1 MKIAVVGGSG
11 FVGRRIVRHLSNIAD
26 VVEVVAP
33 RLTSEA
39 TSVCAIHQEA
49 AGLDFALP
57 SADVVVNAAGLA
69 TPGGSARSALTGA
82 NALLPVTLAQSADRH
97 GARLVHLST
106 AAVQGRA
113 HVLDCEAT
121 YAPETP
127 YARSKALGEMAL
139 MAMGLQRL
147 TIHRATSVHGA
158 GRATTVA
165 LARAARH
172 PAVMVAAPGDDPSPQ
187 VHVESVARAIA
198 AIVMSESAPMV
209 TLQPS
214 EGITTSG
221 IIRILGGREPRLVP
235 RVAARIAVERAY
247 DLSRLGSHA
256 RLRAQARR
264 LEMLLFG
271 QGQAPGWLERADG
284 RLNRPAAEWQE
295 LRP

>member
-1 MKIAVVGGSG
+1 M
-11 FVGRRIVRHLSNIAD
+11 GRRVVEHLSLFAE

-33 RLTSEA
+33 RVASAA
-39 TSVCAIHQEA
+39 TTVSAIRRDA
-49 AGLDFALP
+49 AGIDFPLP

-69 TPGGSARSALTGA
+69 TPGSQSSSALTGA
-82 NALLPVTLAQSADRH
+82 NALLPALLARSAERN
-97 GARLVHLST
+97 GSRLIHLSS

-113 HVLDCEAT
+113 RVLDCEAT
-121 YAPETP
+121 YAPETA
-127 YARSKALGEMAL
+127 YARSKVLGEMVL
-139 MAMGLQRL
+139 MGMGLQGL

-165 LARAARH
+165 LARTAKH

-198 AIVMSESAPMV
+198 AIVMSQSAPML

-221 IIRILGGREPRLVP
+221 IVRILGGRDPRHVP
-235 RVAARIAVERAY
+235 RGVARVAVERAY
-247 DLSRLGSHA
+247 DLSRLGSHS
-256 RLRAQARR
+256 RLHAHARR

-271 QGQAPGWLERADG
+271 QQQAPGWLELADG
-284 RLNRPAAEWQE
+284 SLSRPAPEWQE